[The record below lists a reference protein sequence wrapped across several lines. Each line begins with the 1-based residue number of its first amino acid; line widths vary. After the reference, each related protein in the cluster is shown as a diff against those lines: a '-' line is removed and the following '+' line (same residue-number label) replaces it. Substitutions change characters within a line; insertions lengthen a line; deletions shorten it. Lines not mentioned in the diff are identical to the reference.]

1 MKKRFYTEL
10 SYLFGIIALA
20 LGTALS
26 EKANFGLS
34 MVVAPAY
41 LVHLKVSQVLPFFT
55 FGMAEYSLQA
65 VVLIMLAIIMRKFKL
80 SYLFSFIT
88 AVFYGLVLD
97 LFIMLLA
104 MLPGDMVLLQCIYY
118 VIGIFTCSLGVS
130 LLFHTYISPEAYEL
144 FVKEISEKLGKDINK
159 VKTVYDVVSCL
170 IAIILSFIF
179 FGFGHFEGVKLGT
192 TLCAIVNGSIIG
204 MISRSFEK
212 KYEFVDGLSLRGY
225 FSAEKATIDG

>member
-65 VVLIMLAIIMRKFKL
+65 VVLIMLAIIMGKFKL

-179 FGFGHFEGVKLGT
+179 FGFGNIIFGIDTFFCSRFILQIGIIASQQKIFIS
-192 TLCAIVNGSIIG
+192 AKIV
-204 MISRSFEK
+204 
-212 KYEFVDGLSLRGY
+212 
-225 FSAEKATIDG
+225 